1 MQQIVRFQYAKEL
14 NNMDLP
20 YVLLGFKLIVNVQDS
35 NMNVHMW
42 VITGKDFHKAGYNS
56 NLKCHQKYG
65 KYIPLQIV

>member
-20 YVLLGFKLIVNVQDS
+20 YVLLGFKLTVSVQDS
-35 NMNVHMW
+35 NMNVHLW

-56 NLKCHQKYG
+56 NVKRHQKYG

>member
-1 MQQIVRFQYAKEL
+1 
-14 NNMDLP
+14 MDLP

-56 NLKCHQKYG
+56 NLKCH
-65 KYIPLQIV
+65 